1 MRGRELKECELLSI
15 PMLCIIYGS
24 GVAQHGMCSVA
35 VGRGQGL
42 AVLGV
47 ATKNHTGSLCS

>member
-1 MRGRELKECELLSI
+1 MRGRELKECELLSTS
-15 PMLCIIYGS
+15 MLCIIYGS
-24 GVAQHGMCSVA
+24 GVAQQGMCSVA